1 MMPGQTRYLQRSR
14 MYSSKRG
21 KRLWTQDS
29 AKSPHRYLIAIQLL
43 SSYSKKDRQSQPL
56 EAPVIIASFP
66 SSGLGA
72 VPAAKFV
79 DKVLW

>member
-1 MMPGQTRYLQRSR
+1 MCN
-14 MYSSKRG
+14 SKRW
-21 KRLWTQDS
+21 KRPWTQDS
-29 AKSPHRYLIAIQLL
+29 AQSPHRYLIVIQLL
-43 SSYSKKDRQSQPL
+43 LSYSKLKDRQSQPL

-79 DKVLW
+79 DEVLW